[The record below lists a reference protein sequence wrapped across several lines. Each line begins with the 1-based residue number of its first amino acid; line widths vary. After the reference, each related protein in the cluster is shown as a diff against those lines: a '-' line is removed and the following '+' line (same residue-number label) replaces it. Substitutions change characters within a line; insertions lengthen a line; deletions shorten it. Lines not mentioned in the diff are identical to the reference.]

1 MTWIE
6 VQVTANSE
14 QILQAGKNRSLEL
27 RDLAGALS
35 EGKFVVSNV
44 REEHD
49 LGEIHG
55 KSEIQVDIDFLFM
68 VPTPPD

>member
-1 MTWIE
+1 VTRIE
-6 VQVTANSE
+6 VPTTSNSE
-14 QILQAGKNRSLEL
+14 LVLQADKNRSFEL
-27 RDLAGALS
+27 RDLAGARS
-35 EGKFVVSNV
+35 GVKFVVSKV

-49 LGEIHG
+49 LGEIQG

>member
-1 MTWIE
+1 VTWIE
-6 VQVTANSE
+6 VPVTANSE

-49 LGEIHG
+49 LGEIQG
-55 KSEIQVDIDFLFM
+55 NSEIQVDIVFLFM

>member
-6 VQVTANSE
+6 VPVTANSE

-27 RDLAGALS
+27 RDLAGALF
-35 EGKFVVSNV
+35 EGKFVVSSV

-49 LGEIHG
+49 LGEIQG

>member
-1 MTWIE
+1 MTRIE
-6 VQVTANSE
+6 VPTTANSE
-14 QILQAGKNRSLEL
+14 QVLQAGKNRSLEL

-49 LGEIHG
+49 LREARG
-55 KSEIQVDIDFLFM
+55 KSEIQVDTDFLFM